1 MPDLNRSTEP
11 DKNSKGGG
19 EMRLSPRTFLVWVA
33 IIAIAVIVA
42 FVRNGTETPVEEMA
56 SFPVLLNK
64 LTNNL
69 IVPGSGRIVYGLQS
83 ADIERVTGKYYT
95 NFATLD
101 NGKPSL
107 D

>member
-1 MPDLNRSTEP
+1 
-11 DKNSKGGG
+11 
-19 EMRLSPRTFLVWVA
+19 MRLSPRTFLVWVA

-95 NFATLD
+95 TPE
-101 NGKPSL
+101 NGKSAVDSNGKGL
-107 D
+107 KCRSSWRLI